1 MKTQILST
9 HHHQTPWFK
18 QKTTVLVV
26 STVVLGMTSGVGA
39 LVLSFLLEHT
49 EQLFLRYGE
58 TAKVPAP
65 IATMPLVRLLS
76 VVLGGLIAAVIW
88 WFLRTKTTPT
98 ISVNKALDGGKMPL
112 WQTLLHDVTQIFYV
126 GTGGSVGRELAPR
139 EVGAVLAEKWTAF
152 LARHHIEQL
161 SSDDRRLLIAAA
173 AGAGFA
179 GIYIAPITG
188 MFFAVE
194 ILYKK
199 YDLKTVGV
207 SLTMSTIA
215 MGIGSLVKGFN
226 PYYLLDDVKFPIG
239 SVLFVIVLAP
249 LCGMAGSWFRKCFQW
264 AEKHQT
270 KTRHILWQLPL
281 ASLLT
286 GSIAYFFPEIM
297 GNGRAL
303 AQLAIGGSTARYQ
316 QIVIVLIVGAGLK
329 AIVTVLTIRSGASGG
344 TLTPSIS
351 IGGALGAVAGWG
363 LAYFVPGVN
372 IGQGAILGAGTL
384 LAASQQAPLMAM
396 FMLIEITH
404 LDGSAILP
412 LALGILIA
420 TAVSRRVLQKKTSK
434 KDWHTT
440 CQSFLDIGFNGNQVT
455 FGIVDFNGDFVAKTW
470 FGFTNY
476 RHKIIF

>member
-1 MKTQILST
+1 MSRQLFWAS
-9 HHHQTPWFK
+9 
-18 QKTTVLVV
+18 
-26 STVVLGMTSGVGA
+26 SGNGA
-39 LVLSFLLEHT
+39 LILSFLLEHT

-239 SVLFVIVLAP
+239 SVLFVIVWHRCVAWP
-249 LCGMAGSWFRKCFQW
+249 GAGLGKCFQW
-264 AEKHQT
+264 GKNIRPRRVTFVAVAISVIIDRKHC
-270 KTRHILWQLPL
+270 L
-281 ASLLT
+281 
-286 GSIAYFFPEIM
+286 FFPRNY
-297 GNGRAL
+297 GKWSRAC
-303 AQLAIGGSTARYQ
+303 
-316 QIVIVLIVGAGLK
+316 
-329 AIVTVLTIRSGASGG
+329 
-344 TLTPSIS
+344 
-351 IGGALGAVAGWG
+351 
-363 LAYFVPGVN
+363 
-372 IGQGAILGAGTL
+372 
-384 LAASQQAPLMAM
+384 
-396 FMLIEITH
+396 
-404 LDGSAILP
+404 
-412 LALGILIA
+412 
-420 TAVSRRVLQKKTSK
+420 AVSH
-434 KDWHTT
+434 W
-440 CQSFLDIGFNGNQVT
+440 
-455 FGIVDFNGDFVAKTW
+455 W
-470 FGFTNY
+470 
-476 RHKIIF
+476 